1 MLERFQSIQ
10 SRLTAGIFCLG
21 EARTEKRCGHRDPG
35 ATMSQA
41 KKSKDKWIKNF
52 QVNLRFT

>member
-21 EARTEKRCGHRDPG
+21 EARTEKRCGHRDPD
-35 ATMSQA
+35 ATTPQA
-41 KKSKDKWIKNF
+41 KKSKDKWIKKP
-52 QVNLRFT
+52 QINLKVT